1 MATKK
6 FTTGLSLLSYAHV
19 LKPAE
24 TLNGDMKYSASLVFA
39 KNSDTAKRAKE
50 AVAELLANEEVKK
63 LMGKTKIKY
72 ELLRDGDEKDDKNYE
87 GCYFINAKAN
97 EDHKPKV
104 MDRDRVEIV
113 DPNEIYSG
121 CYVQAV
127 LNLYAYNKNGN
138 SGIGASL
145 LGIRKIKDGEP
156 LTGGHVSDEDFD
168 DSLLEGDG
176 LDDLM

>member
-1 MATKK
+1 MANVK

-24 TLNGDMKYSASLVFA
+24 TLNGDMKYSAALVFA
-39 KNSDTAKRAKE
+39 KTSDTAKRAKE
-50 AVAELLANEEVKK
+50 AVNKLMADDDVKK
-63 LMGKTKIKY
+63 FLGKTKIKY
-72 ELLRDGDEKDDKNYE
+72 ELLRDGDEKDDEHYA

-156 LTGGHVSDEDFD
+156 LTGSTVTDSDFD

>member
-1 MATKK
+1 
-6 FTTGLSLLSYAHV
+6 
-19 LKPAE
+19 
-24 TLNGDMKYSASLVFA
+24 
-39 KNSDTAKRAKE
+39 
-50 AVAELLANEEVKK
+50 
-63 LMGKTKIKY
+63 
-72 ELLRDGDEKDDKNYE
+72 
-87 GCYFINAKAN
+87 
-97 EDHKPKV
+97 
-104 MDRDRVEIV
+104 VEIA

-156 LTGGHVSDEDFD
+156 LTGSHVSDDDFD

>member
-87 GCYFINAKAN
+87 GC
-97 EDHKPKV
+97 
-104 MDRDRVEIV
+104 
-113 DPNEIYSG
+113 
-121 CYVQAV
+121 
-127 LNLYAYNKNGN
+127 
-138 SGIGASL
+138 
-145 LGIRKIKDGEP
+145 
-156 LTGGHVSDEDFD
+156 
-168 DSLLEGDG
+168 
-176 LDDLM
+176 